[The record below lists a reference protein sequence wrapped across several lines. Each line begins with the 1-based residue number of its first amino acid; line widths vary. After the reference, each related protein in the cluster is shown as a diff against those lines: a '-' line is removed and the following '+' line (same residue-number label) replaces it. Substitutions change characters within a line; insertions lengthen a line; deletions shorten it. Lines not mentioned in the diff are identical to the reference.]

1 MQKGLIA
8 KLLVIWIVVLILVL
22 SSTIFFIRQSI
33 LEAAKDKT
41 ITIAEV
47 VEDALTTLMVT
58 NSINK
63 RHIFLDQIRVMENV
77 EDIRVIRAEAVIRQ
91 YGKGIYSEEPL
102 YPIEKEVLTSG
113 VPKEE
118 LIESLRKVTYRV
130 VIPYKAEPVTAVN
143 CIKCHNVKPGE
154 VLGAISITMDLTRY
168 RNFGLLIASGLGLII
183 SALGSLALWFVIR
196 NLKNVNNFLNE
207 IEKVFSS
214 FEKGKFSSKMN
225 LTNLKEEFYELG
237 EKVNKVI
244 ESLDNTLK
252 RVREKVY
259 ELIGYSLM
267 ETENEIRDTEKI
279 IDELVRISQF
289 KKTIE
294 LDSDKEEVYRRIE
307 SVLADYM
314 SLDKFSIYEVKDDN
328 TIEKVSV
335 QGKNLWCS
343 EVIFENADEC
353 RAKRTGQDVD
363 SEEFRCICPNF
374 AMCDEEIENY
384 CYYCIPINIG
394 GKVGNVVQIVY
405 EREMRQFVKLLI
417 PYIKGYLSE
426 ASPVLE
432 SKRLMEQ
439 LKKQSY
445 IDRLTGAF
453 NRRFLEDI
461 VDKLVAQAHRRNANI
476 GILMI
481 DVDFFKQVND
491 TYGHDAG
498 DTVLKQISDTIKKTI
513 RKSDYLIRYGGEEF
527 MVILPDVKDGYS
539 EHVAEKIRQKI
550 EETPITLP
558 TGIAIKKTVSIGVS
572 EFPKD
577 CRGKFWQCVKFA
589 DVALYRA
596 KEEGRNKVVRFK
608 PEMWDKEEY

>member
-1 MQKGLIA
+1 MRKVLIT
-8 KLLVIWIVVLILVL
+8 KLLVIWVVFLILIL
-22 SSTIFFIRQSI
+22 GLTIFFIRKSV
-33 LEAAKDKT
+33 LEPAKDKA

-47 VEDALTTLMVT
+47 VKNTLTTLMVT

-63 RHIFLDQIRVMENV
+63 RQIFLEQIRVMENV
-77 EDIRVIRAEAVIRQ
+77 EEIRVIRAETVTRQ
-91 YGKGIYSEEPL
+91 YGKGIYSEEPKH
-102 YPIEKEVLTSG
+102 PIEKEVLASG

-118 LIESLRKVTYRV
+118 LIESFKRVTYRV
-130 VIPYKAEPVTAVN
+130 VIPYKAEPIPGVN
-143 CIKCHNVKPGE
+143 CMKCHNVKPGE
-154 VLGAISITMDLTRY
+154 VLGAISITMDLTHY
-168 RNFGLLIASGLGLII
+168 RNFGFLIASGFGLITLV
-183 SALGSLALWFVIR
+183 LGFLTLGFVIR
-196 NLKNVNNFLNE
+196 NLKDVHNFLNE
-207 IEKVFSS
+207 IERVFSS

-225 LTNLKEEFYELG
+225 LANLKGEFYNLG
-237 EKVNKVI
+237 ERVNKVV

-252 RVREKVY
+252 RIREKVY

-267 ETENEIRDTEKI
+267 ETDNEIRDTEKI
-279 IDELVRISQF
+279 IDELVRISHF

-294 LDSDKEEVYRRIE
+294 LDSSKEEVYKRIE
-307 SVLADYM
+307 SVLTDYM

-328 TIEKVSV
+328 TIEKVLV
-335 QGKNLWCS
+335 RGKNLWCS

-394 GKVGNVVQIVY
+394 DKVGNVVQIVY
-405 EREMRQFVKLLI
+405 EREIREFVKLLI

-461 VDKLVAQAHRRNANI
+461 VDKLVAQAHRKNANI

-498 DTVLKQISDTIKKTI
+498 DAVLKQIADTIKKTI

-527 MVILPDVKDGYS
+527 MVLLTDVKEGYS

-550 EETPITLP
+550 EETPIILP
-558 TGIAIKKTVSIGVS
+558 TGIPIKKTVSIGVS

-577 CRGKFWQCVKFA
+577 CKRKFWQCVKFA

-608 PEMWDKEEY
+608 REMWDKEEY